1 MMNKFSYQVQQ
12 AIQHSR
18 EEAIRLGH
26 DAIGTEHLLLGLL
39 QMKDCSASQGLMNL
53 GVDLDEIRESVEE
66 AIVSPAATMK
76 LGNIPFSKAAEK
88 ALKVSYIEGKQYA
101 SEQIGTEHLLLALV
115 KDEDGLPAQILSN
128 YNVSYETLKAEF
140 DNMSSQES
148 PESGE
153 SGAASQRPASGKK
166 KTPVLDH
173 FGRDLTQ
180 LARESRLDP
189 IIGRDLEIE
198 RVAQI
203 LSRRKKNNP
212 VLIGEPGVGKTAI
225 VEGLA
230 LRIINQKVSPALFN
244 KRVIALDIGSMVA
257 GTKYR
262 GQFEERVKSVLAEI
276 EKNPDVIIFID
287 ELHTIV
293 GAGSASGSLDASNM
307 FKPALAR
314 GELQCIG
321 ATTLNEYRENIEKDG
336 ALERRF
342 QKLMVDPPSVD
353 ETIEILQ
360 GLKTN
365 YEEHHGVLFDQECL
379 RQSVLLS
386 DRYISDRFLP
396 DKAIDV
402 LDETGSRLRLQNL
415 VIPEHIVELGSKVE
429 ALQRKKDDLVKKQ
442 EYEKAAEL
450 RDEKRKLED
459 ELTAARAEWE
469 SNESNDKIV
478 ATTED
483 IAGIVSMMTGIPVN
497 RVAVSEGQRLLKMRD
512 LLKKSIVGQ
521 DEAIREL
528 VKAIRRSRTGLK
540 NPNRPIGS
548 FIFLGPTGVGKT
560 ELANVLAEHLFG
572 DRQAIVRVDMSEYM
586 EKFNVSR
593 LIGAPPG
600 YVGYDEGGQLSE
612 RVRRKPYSVVLF
624 DEVEKA
630 HPDVFNM
637 MLQVLDN
644 GELTDGSRRKVDF
657 RNTVIIMTSNSGSRE
672 AGKGSI
678 GFAGG
683 DGKSKTQQEYAA
695 MKERMMKTLKD
706 QFRPEFLNRI
716 DETIVFHHL
725 EREHIMKIEDIYL
738 EDINRRLTERRIELK
753 LSATAKD
760 FIADKGFDVHT
771 GARVLRRAVERH
783 LEDPLAEEMLKGSI
797 EDGDLVHVEVGD
809 DELTFKSEKK
819 ALLATQTNGKG
830 KGKGKSKSKKSDKDK
845 PAATAEA
852 GESSESTSAQT

>member
-1 MMNKFSYQVQQ
+1 MNKFSYQVQQ

-39 QMKDCSASQGLMNL
+39 QMPDCTASQGLQSL
-53 GVDLDEIRESVEE
+53 GVDLDEIRESIEE
-66 AIVSPAATMK
+66 AIESPTTTMK
-76 LGNIPFSKAAEK
+76 LGNIPFTKTAEK

-101 SEQIGTEHLLLALV
+101 SDQIGTEHLLLALV
-115 KDEDGLPAQILSN
+115 KDEDGLPAQILSS
-128 YNVSYETLKAEF
+128 YNVTYDSLKAEF

-148 PESGE
+148 PDPGE
-153 SGAASQRPASGKK
+153 VTPSARSAAGKK

-180 LARESRLDP
+180 LGRDNRLDP
-189 IIGRDLEIE
+189 IIGRDMEIE

-230 LRIINQKVSPALFN
+230 LRIIQQKVSPALFN

-342 QKLMVDPPSVD
+342 QKLMVDPPNVD
-353 ETIEILQ
+353 ETIEILH
-360 GLKTN
+360 GLKKN
-365 YEEHHGVLFDQECL
+365 YEDHHGVNFSEECL
-379 RQSVLLS
+379 RQAVMLS
-386 DRYISDRFLP
+386 DRYISDRYLP

-415 VIPEHIVELGSKVE
+415 VVPEHIVELEAKVE
-429 ALQRKKDDLVKKQ
+429 ELQRKKDNLVKNQ

-450 RDEKRKLED
+450 RDEKRQLED
-459 ELTAARAEWE
+459 DLNAARKEWE
-469 SNESNDKIV
+469 KNESDDKIE

-483 IAGIVSMMTGIPVN
+483 IAAVVSMMTGIPVN
-497 RVAVSEGQRLLKMRD
+497 RVAISEGERLLEMRN
-512 LLKKSIVGQ
+512 LLKKRIVGQ
-521 DEAIREL
+521 DEAIHEL

-548 FIFLGPTGVGKT
+548 FVFLGPTGVGKT

-683 DGKSKTQQEYAA
+683 SGASKTQQEYEA

-716 DETIVFHHL
+716 DEVIVFRHL
-725 EREHIMKIEDIYL
+725 EREHIIDILEMYIQDINKRLVERKIEL
-738 EDINRRLTERRIELK
+738 ELDEK
-753 LSATAKD
+753 AKG
-760 FIADKGFDVHT
+760 FIVDKGFDVHT
-771 GARVLRRAVERH
+771 GARVLRRSVERH
-783 LEDPLAEEMLKGSI
+783 LEDTLAEVMLKGEV
-797 EDGDLVHVEVGD
+797 EDGDLVHVSLGK
-809 DELTFKSEKK
+809 DELTFKSDKYV
-819 ALLATQTNGKG
+819 LLAKPDGNGKSN
-830 KGKGKSKSKKSDKDK
+830 GKSKKKDT
-845 PAATAEA
+845 PTAAKAEE
-852 GESSESTSAQT
+852 GSPDSPSTSGEKSQK